1 VISSAPIGNVRI
13 PSGVRPPMKSSLS
26 ILVGVAAL
34 VSSCGSE
41 PADTAQLPPED
52 LANRIDELAVGKVE
66 KTKAPRMTFLRAAD
80 IGPEFRDRPS
90 CRLHRGDRILLI
102 VVEGR
107 GLARIDGRVVPLAIS
122 APVGPTG
129 GFFTGEGVT
138 ISVGRTGQFPAEA
151 ESYGRDWTAGA
162 TIGGSTDKPI
172 EKLDASW
179 VCIR

>member
-1 VISSAPIGNVRI
+1 
-13 PSGVRPPMKSSLS
+13 MKNSLPL
-26 ILVGVAAL
+26 LVGVAAFL
-34 VSSCGSE
+34 ASCGSE
-41 PADTAQLPPED
+41 TADTPQLPPEE

-66 KTKAPRMTFLRAAD
+66 ETKAPRMALLRQAD

-90 CRLHRGDRILLI
+90 CRLHRGDGILLI

-107 GLARIDGRVVPLAIS
+107 GLARIDGRAVPLAIS

-151 ESYGRDWTAGA
+151 ESYGRDWPAGA

-179 VCIR
+179 VCTR